1 MIRELLIVKM
11 EEKNKS
17 QNRGDNKNQDA
28 VNYLMEKAFKK
39 HFTDIINS
47 ALKEQAELKKEK
59 TRTLTSW
66 KNRED
71 NYEKMIDSTREIY
84 VDIRRMLGDASLH
97 IPEID
102 E

>member
-1 MIRELLIVKM
+1 MVKLIMYTLPFLALFAPNLWV
-11 EEKNKS
+11 
-17 QNRGDNKNQDA
+17 Q
-28 VNYLMEKAFKK
+28 
-39 HFTDIINS
+39 FTFI
-47 ALKEQAELKKEK
+47 KAELKKEK

-84 VDIRRMLGDASLH
+84 VDIRRMLGDASIH